1 MDIARLES
9 QIKQAEGIRTT
20 AYRDSLG
27 KWTGGVGHLL
37 DQAKDWTGVKFTI
50 AQISEW
56 LESDINTAI
65 AASSTLLEWP
75 FLDTPARQE
84 AVIELVFNMGLS
96 HWKGFAH
103 ARLFITKKDWLQA
116 SAALLDSAWTKQV
129 QPQGLDKP
137 GRAKRLAYQLET
149 GDFE

>member
-1 MDIARLES
+1 MDLSRLES
-9 QIKQAEGIRTT
+9 QIKQAEGIRLV
-20 AYRDSLG
+20 AYKDSLG

-37 DQAKDWTGVKFTI
+37 DQSQDWTGVKFTI

-75 FLDTPARQE
+75 SLDTAARQH
-84 AVIELVFNMGLS
+84 AVVELVFNMGLS

-103 ARLFITKKDWLQA
+103 ARLFITKNDWA
-116 SAALLDSAWTKQV
+116 AAHAALLDSTWAKQV
-129 QPQGLDKP
+129 GPI
-137 GRAKRLAYQLET
+137 RSSRIAMQLLS